1 MAKRVIITDNGEHA
15 YPLTTTENVF
25 DESGVPVSEV
35 IANKAN
41 IDHIHDEYARL
52 EEIIPINQLN
62 SMFDAKAAKVHEHTQ
77 YLTQDDLNIDN
88 ELSILQSIN
97 QIDQIVTG
105 NDEDGNPIYSS
116 IQRNHTKMNNSTNQ
130 YTNIMTNTILDLPQI
145 SSSDFCRLYL
155 YMELTNNEAVVT
167 LPGEAENVKYNIDM
181 TDFTIETGKVYEFC
195 FTLINQ
201 KWLCNIR
208 IY

>member
-41 IDHIHDEYARL
+41 IEHTHDEYARL
-52 EEIIPINQLN
+52 EQIIPINQLN
-62 SMFDAKAAKVHEHTQ
+62 SMFDAKAEKVHEHTQ
-77 YLTQDDLNIDN
+77 YLTQDDLNRDSD
-88 ELSILQSIN
+88 LSVLQSID

-105 NDEDGNPIYSS
+105 DDGYGNPTYSS
-116 IQRNHTKMNNSTNQ
+116 VMRNHTKMDKSTNQ
-130 YTNIMTNTILDLPQI
+130 YTNIMVNTILDLPQVNT
-145 SSSDFCRLYL
+145 SDFYRLYL
-155 YMELTNNEAVVT
+155 YIESTNTEAVVT
-167 LPGEAENVKYNIDM
+167 LPGEAENVKYDIDM
-181 TDFTIETGKVYEFC
+181 TDFTIETGKIYEFC